1 MENTFMYKVFKENV
15 LVDSKKHI
23 WKVYF
28 EEDVKINYRHF
39 LITLLQQ
46 TNESWNYCVTK
57 LMLYNINVVCDKF
70 TIKVGLQ
77 KNTRNTL

>member
-15 LVDSKKHI
+15 LVDCKKHI

-39 LITLLQQ
+39 FITLLQQ
-46 TNESWNYCVTK
+46 INESSWCSQ
-57 LMLYNINVVCDKF
+57 
-70 TIKVGLQ
+70 TISDICFLHIFY
-77 KNTRNTL
+77 KNEK

>member
-1 MENTFMYKVFKENV
+1 MENGKYIYVQGFKENV

-46 TNESWNYCVTK
+46 TNES
-57 LMLYNINVVCDKF
+57 
-70 TIKVGLQ
+70 
-77 KNTRNTL
+77 

>member
-15 LVDSKKHI
+15 LVDCKKHI

-46 TNESWNYCVTK
+46 INES
-57 LMLYNINVVCDKF
+57 
-70 TIKVGLQ
+70 
-77 KNTRNTL
+77 